1 MGSVISFRGA
11 ESRNSAGYCG
21 NHQLNKPEWEKVG
34 QKPPKW
40 RSREESRVAKS
51 CSLCA
56 RAPQGVRHPFS
67 GKKPRQREG
76 GSALLDSMVA

>member
-1 MGSVISFRGA
+1 MGA
-11 ESRNSAGYCG
+11 ESGNSVGYYG

-51 CSLCA
+51 CSL
-56 RAPQGVRHPFS
+56 RARHPFS